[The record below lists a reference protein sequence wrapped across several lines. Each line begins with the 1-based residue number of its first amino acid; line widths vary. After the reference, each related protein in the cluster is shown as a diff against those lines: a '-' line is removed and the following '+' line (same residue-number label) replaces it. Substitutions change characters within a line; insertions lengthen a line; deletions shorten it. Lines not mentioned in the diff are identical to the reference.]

1 MLAPMPS
8 QENLRKLF
16 ELIATLRGPGGCPWD
31 REQRFED
38 VLSDLVEEAYELEWA
53 GTHHGNA
60 EALDEMGDVLFLVCF
75 AMSIRGETD
84 PGFTLDQIAGHAYEK
99 IYSRHP
105 HVFGDAT
112 ATTPE
117 ESIVHWEEMKARE
130 REAKDSRAGA
140 LDGVAGNLPPLRHS
154 EKIQERAAAVG
165 FDWDDVRDILAKIR
179 EETDELEQAIEQGQR
194 EEIAHEIGDL
204 FFAVVNVARFLKL
217 DAEGML
223 NRSTSR
229 FIRRFEAMERMTGA
243 EGRRLQGM
251 NLAEMD
257 TYWNRA
263 KALEKGLEKD

>member
-8 QENLRKLF
+8 QDNLKKLF
-16 ELIATLRGPGGCPWD
+16 DLIATLRSPKGCPWD
-31 REQRFED
+31 REQNFED

-53 GTHHGNA
+53 GAHHGDA
-60 EALDEMGDVLFLVCF
+60 EVVDEMGDVLFLVCF
-75 AMSIRGETD
+75 ALSIRAETD
-84 PGFTLDQIAGHAYEK
+84 PGFTLDRVAGHAYEK

-105 HVFGDAT
+105 HVFGDAS
-112 ATTPE
+112 ASTPE
-117 ESIVHWEEMKARE
+117 ESIVHWEEAKARE
-130 REAKDSRAGA
+130 REAKDSNAGA

-165 FDWDDVRDILAKIR
+165 FDWSDVRDILAKIR
-179 EETDELEQAIEQGQR
+179 EETVELEQAIEQGQR

-217 DAEGML
+217 DPEGVL

-229 FIRRFEAMERMTGA
+229 FIRRFEAMERMTGE
-243 EGRRLQGM
+243 EGHRMQDM

-257 TYWNRA
+257 TYWERA
-263 KALEKGLEKD
+263 KAIEKGLNKD